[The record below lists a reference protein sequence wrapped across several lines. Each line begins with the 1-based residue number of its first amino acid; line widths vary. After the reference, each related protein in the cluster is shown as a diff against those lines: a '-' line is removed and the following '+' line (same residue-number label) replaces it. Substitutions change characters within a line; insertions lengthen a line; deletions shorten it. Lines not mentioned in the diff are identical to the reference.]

1 MSKIFEALRKTEGE
15 VADLT
20 LPMVEPGL
28 ADDRSMVEQIVR
40 ETAAGVPEAI
50 VAAVGIGAE
59 RHDTAAQTTVL
70 DPPPQTGPA
79 VRGIRTVS
87 LRLSLDTPVLP
98 FDGAHSR
105 AGEQYRVARTKIIH
119 HPQQPRLIVISSS
132 GPRDGK
138 TVSSVN
144 LAGALALKNEAQ
156 VLLIDA
162 DLRRASI
169 GSVLGIDNT
178 PGLADVLSGNCALDD
193 AIVRLEQFPNLCVL
207 PGGKAIAN
215 PTELLDSANWT
226 ALCNTVRRQFKFVI
240 FDAPPIATVADYD
253 LIHAQ
258 CDGVILVARPD
269 HTSRK
274 LFMQALD
281 LVPKERLVGVLLNC
295 VRDWFLW
302 KTQDYYYGNVEA

>member
-15 VADLT
+15 VADLA
-20 LPMVEPGL
+20 LPLVEPGL
-28 ADDRSMVEQIVR
+28 ADDQSMVEQIVR

-50 VAAVGIGAE
+50 VAAVGIEAE
-59 RHDTAAQTTVL
+59 RHDTAAAATIL
-70 DPPPQTGPA
+70 EPPPQPKPI
-79 VRGIRTVS
+79 VHGIRTVS

-98 FDGAHSR
+98 FDGANSR

-119 HPQQPRLIVISSS
+119 HPHQPRLIVISSA

-144 LAGALALKNEAQ
+144 LAGALALKSESQ
-156 VLLIDA
+156 VLLVDA
-162 DLRRASI
+162 DLRRANI

-178 PGLADVLSGNCALDD
+178 PGLADVLSGNCALEN

-226 ALCNTVRRQFKFVI
+226 AMCNTVRRQFKFVI

-258 CDGVILVARPD
+258 CDGVILVVRPD
-269 HTSRK
+269 HTNRK
-274 LFMQALD
+274 LFMQALEA
-281 LVPKERLVGVLLNC
+281 VPKERLVGVLLNC

-302 KTQDYYYGNVEA
+302 KTQDGYYAA

>member
-1 MSKIFEALRKTEGE
+1 MSKIFEALKKTEGE
-15 VADLT
+15 VADLA
-20 LPMVEPGL
+20 LPLVEPGL
-28 ADDRSMVEQIVR
+28 TDDQSMVEQIVR

-50 VAAVGIGAE
+50 VAAVGIEPEPHGA
-59 RHDTAAQTTVL
+59 TSAATVL
-70 DPPPQTGPA
+70 APPPQTKPA
-79 VRGIRTVS
+79 VHGIRTVS

-98 FDGAHSR
+98 FDGANSS

-119 HPQQPRLIVISSS
+119 HPQQPRLIVISSA

-144 LAGALALKNEAQ
+144 LAGALALKNEAE

-162 DLRRASI
+162 DLRRATI
-169 GSVLGIDNT
+169 GSMLGIDNT

-215 PTELLDSANWT
+215 PTELLDSTNWT
-226 ALCNTVRRQFKFVI
+226 ALCHTVRRQFKFVI

-258 CDGVILVARPD
+258 CDGVILVVRPD
-269 HTSRK
+269 HTNRK
-274 LFMQALD
+274 LFMRALEI
-281 LVPKERLVGVLLNC
+281 VPKERLVGVLLNC